1 MKKQLKSKTN
11 RRHKHRKN
19 CSCKGKR
26 KMRGGSTNDT
36 IIPLNNYMNDPLS
49 PSMQLSGRN
58 IPGIKGGRKRRNI
71 TPSKRFKGGNPISNP
86 MLYGATNN
94 MLTNFGNSDMAYFV
108 RDLVSGQPLPST
120 DVIDQPAFSTYN
132 KYNPPLV

>member
-11 RRHKHRKN
+11 RRHKYKKN
-19 CSCKGKR
+19 SSCKGKR
-26 KMRGGSTNDT
+26 KMRGGSNNDM

-58 IPGIKGGRKRRNI
+58 LLDIKGGRKRRNI
-71 TPSKRFKGGNPISNP
+71 TVSKRIKGGNP

-94 MLTNFGNSDMAYFV
+94 MLTNFGNYDMAYAA

-132 KYNPPLV
+132 KFNLPLV